1 MGVDIVTCIERKKN
15 GKYELLS
22 LYKKTADGF
31 VPVQFYTDRNY
42 ELFDKLAGRYDDS
55 FPYLRGLPKDISDS
69 TQNEYCFEED
79 ASASVTWYD
88 YVELKLLAKTKD
100 AIVRNSD
107 TGKKY
112 NVLNNF
118 VDRIDFVLEANGV
131 YFPDPGDVRVIVGF
145 SY

>member
-1 MGVDIVTCIERKKN
+1 MGVDIVTCIERKKDD
-15 GKYELLS
+15 KYELLS

-31 VPVQFYTDRNY
+31 VPIQFYTDRNY
-42 ELFDKLAGRYDDS
+42 ELFDKLMGRYDDDDS
-55 FPYLRGLPKDISDS
+55 FPYPRGLPKDIGDS

-79 ASASVTWYD
+79 INTTWYD

-100 AIVRNSD
+100 AIVKNFD

-118 VDRIDFVLEANGV
+118 VNKIDFVLEANGV
-131 YFPDPGDVRVIVGF
+131 YYPNPGDIRIIIGF

>member
-55 FPYLRGLPKDISDS
+55 FPYPRGLPKDISDS
-69 TQNEYCFEED
+69 TQNEYRFEED
-79 ASASVTWYD
+79 ISTTWYD

-118 VDRIDFVLEANGV
+118 VDRINFVLEANGV